1 MSFGFAAPISITRFF
16 DFGLA
21 FMMLKG
27 IPISLLKFL
36 RVLEL
41 LSKELEIILVVVVF
55 PLLPVMPITLP

>member
-1 MSFGFAAPISITRFF
+1 
-16 DFGLA
+16 
-21 FMMLKG
+21 MMLKG

-36 RVLEL
+36 TVLEL